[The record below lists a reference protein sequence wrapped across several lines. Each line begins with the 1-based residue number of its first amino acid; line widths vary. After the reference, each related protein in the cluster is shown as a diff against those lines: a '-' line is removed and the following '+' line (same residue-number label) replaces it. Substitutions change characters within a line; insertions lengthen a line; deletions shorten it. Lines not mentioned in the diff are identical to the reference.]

1 VFLTGSL
8 VCIRKHDSMES
19 VKGMPP
25 GLVLRQ
31 YDGYPK
37 DANFHENTRIVYDIY
52 FRGKIE
58 IAVDHEW
65 LLFVNDPYTL

>member
-1 VFLTGSL
+1 
-8 VCIRKHDSMES
+8 
-19 VKGMPP
+19 MPP

-31 YDGYPK
+31 YVGYPK
-37 DANFHENTRIVYDIY
+37 AASFHENPRIVYDIY

-65 LLFVNDPYTL
+65 LLLVNDPYNL